1 MNQKFI
7 NSIIINLTISTLAT
21 IILPIIAN
29 AETQTE
35 LQADTK
41 ILFEDGQPKSVS
53 IDGKVVLSDTD
64 G

>member
-35 LQADTK
+35 L
-41 ILFEDGQPKSVS
+41 
-53 IDGKVVLSDTD
+53 
-64 G
+64 